1 MSATSIRA
9 KQPKFRALQDRPDKT
24 EDLIVL
30 KRLWVYIAILL
41 GLVVVVF
48 AYSRLEEW
56 KFRRKAWS
64 EFGPILAEEQEQ
76 KDALLALGNVDLNP
90 PDLTLADLEQ
100 KIHRPGL
107 KLSGDFNTTRLGW
120 ACGKERCSIWA
131 TFLVPFG
138 QDIPS
143 NVKPAGLIIRSPSL
157 AEFSN
162 IRIREIHLGESDRR
176 LVELSQN
183 YRSDSHKLY
192 HRISW
197 DKDWE
202 AAWGGINNRV
212 FVLVFS
218 NENQL
223 LRYAK
228 DRQPATATAPK

>member
-1 MSATSIRA
+1 M
-9 KQPKFRALQDRPDKT
+9 
-24 EDLIVL
+24 L
-30 KRLWVYIAILL
+30 KRLWVNSAILL
-41 GLVVVVF
+41 GLALVVF
-48 AYSRLEEW
+48 GYFSFEEW
-56 KFRRKAWS
+56 RFRQKAWK

-76 KDALLALGNVDLNP
+76 KNALLALGDVDLNP

-100 KIHRPGL
+100 KLHSPGL
-107 KLSGDFNTTRLGW
+107 RLSGDFDTTRLGW
-120 ACGKERCSIWA
+120 VCGKERCSIWA

-143 NVKPAGLIIRSPSL
+143 SAKPAGLIIRSPSL
-157 AEFSN
+157 VEFPN
-162 IRIREIHLGESDRR
+162 IRIRELHLGESDRR

-197 DKDWE
+197 DNDWE
-202 AAWGGINNRV
+202 APWGGTNGRV
-212 FVLVFS
+212 FVMVFS

-228 DRQPATATAPK
+228 NPQPATATAPK